1 MTERRYIVTEDMDFF
16 DPKHKK
22 SAHETKERIKERNC
36 AVCAYLRKHMNIV
49 VGKLLHAQAE
59 LLAIS
64 KRLAVRSSDV
74 FLNICFRFN
83 HTHSGRFSCFS
94 DLQAL

>member
-1 MTERRYIVTEDMDFF
+1 
-16 DPKHKK
+16 
-22 SAHETKERIKERNC
+22 
-36 AVCAYLRKHMNIV
+36 MNIV
-49 VGKLLHAQAE
+49 VGTPLHAQRPNFSG
-59 LLAIS
+59 IS

-74 FLNICFRFN
+74 FLTICFRFN